1 MHMIYFRSGDSMMS
15 VLLIS
20 GRQMASV
27 FQKNLI
33 GICEPQINT
42 SAAPINTYVNT
53 HTHVCFTL
61 LPLFLY
67 QVNVLIRPEALTKP
81 SQKACA
87 KH

>member
-53 HTHVCFTL
+53 HTHTHTHTHMFVSLYFHCF
-61 LPLFLY
+61 Y
-67 QVNVLIRPEALTKP
+67 IR
-81 SQKACA
+81 
-87 KH
+87 